1 MPGEDEEIQW
11 QDRVSSGF
19 DRLVAF
25 ATELNKNRRS
35 MEDGDSDRMSP
46 KREDD
51 GGRGHQNIY
60 DNYNK
65 QQPSHNMKKDKMK
78 VDKQQDNHRAMEM
91 SAYAVD
97 MQNEAERRRAMLMMS
112 DNRKNKQHHMD
123 Q

>member
-51 GGRGHQNIY
+51 GRGHQNIY
-60 DNYNK
+60 DNYK

-97 MQNEAERRRAMLMMS
+97 MQNEAERRRAMLMLG